1 MCLECKHIRLSS
13 AIIASCERSR
23 LNAPC
28 FSKSC
33 FTQPCMTERK
43 MDRRYYL
50 SSEPSV
56 KWAIGRFQNVD
67 VKNVSHAGMKGAN
80 AWAAF
85 CKWKGHSS
93 VKWMVFFNPR
103 LFDLIRPICI
113 CSRVMV
119 RMKAAAVIAFS
130 RRIQHPPHLLLPL
143 YCNYSCSLPLQ
154 SFAFATNA
162 FVSTLW
168 CEI

>member
-1 MCLECKHIRLSS
+1 MFFQKLFYAAVHDWEENGPTVLSFLRTFSQMGHRQISKRWREKRFSRRDERCK
-13 AIIASCERSR
+13 CV
-23 LNAPC
+23 
-28 FSKSC
+28 SC
-33 FTQPCMTERK
+33 FLQMERPQQRQ
-43 MDRRYYL
+43 MN
-50 SSEPSV
+50 
-56 KWAIGRFQNVD
+56 G
-67 VKNVSHAGMKGAN
+67 
-80 AWAAF
+80 
-85 CKWKGHSS
+85 
-93 VKWMVFFNPR
+93 FFNPR